1 MFVENFGVQAVVL
14 VVVLLSY
21 LEVRVCNQGF
31 HVVLWRSV
39 PLFRVVGFGC
49 RGGGEEDSFVLLL
62 GGIILYLNTNMAIGA
77 KIVRCSRRDTNNL
90 DPGPFAGD
98 L

>member
-62 GGIILYLNTNMAIGA
+62 GGIILYLNTNMACLLYTSPSPRDGLL
-77 KIVRCSRRDTNNL
+77 SRM
-90 DPGPFAGD
+90 PSSA
-98 L
+98 